1 MKSFEA
7 KAINI
12 INRHPKL
19 QIVLNGQMGIT
30 LYVVRRYDGLCLDL
44 DIEILDVSGPSLIT
58 DKSDCADFGLDLDI
72 CQSGPN
78 HRFKKSRKE
87 VTKLQSERGPGSD
100 PRPNYESKSL
110 D

>member
-1 MKSFEA
+1 MDFAWDSSQQRG
-7 KAINI
+7 I

-72 CQSGPN
+72 C
-78 HRFKKSRKE
+78 HFR
-87 VTKLQSERGPGSD
+87 
-100 PRPNYESKSL
+100 SKPSI
-110 D
+110 